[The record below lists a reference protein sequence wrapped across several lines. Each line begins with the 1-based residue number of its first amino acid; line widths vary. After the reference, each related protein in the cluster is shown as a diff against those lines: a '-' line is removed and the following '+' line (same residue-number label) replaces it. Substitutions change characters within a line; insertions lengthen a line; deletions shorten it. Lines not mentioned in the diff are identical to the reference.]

1 MPGNCRRSGLVLS
14 CICLL
19 TFLILPATAVAA
31 PSAQKRSS
39 RLPLYITLL
48 LLATLAGCWFGW
60 PAFQETARE
69 AWAVLKSGEQP
80 RIAAW
85 MRQFGYWGPVV
96 LVLAMVVQMFLFV
109 VNVVLLILVAILAY
123 GPWWGSLL
131 ALAGVVAAS
140 SVGYALGR
148 ALGESFIQKLLGRK
162 TEQKVLDVVDR
173 YGVWAIII
181 ARLSPAL
188 SDDAI
193 SFVAGLARMGY
204 WKFMAATVA
213 GVVPLIALLAYLG
226 EDSERLKTGLLWVT
240 GISVVLFGAYVWWD
254 RNRTKQKQSA

>member
-1 MPGNCRRSGLVLS
+1 M
-14 CICLL
+14 
-19 TFLILPATAVAA
+19 PATISTTSAA
-31 PSAQKRSS
+31 HKRTS
-39 RLPLYITLL
+39 RVPLYITLT
-48 LLATLAGCWFGW
+48 LLAALAGCWFGW
-60 PAFQETARE
+60 PAFQDQVRE
-69 AWAVLKSGEQP
+69 AWEVLKSGEQP

-85 MRQFGYWGPVV
+85 MQQFGYWGPVV

-131 ALAGVVAAS
+131 ALVGVVVAS

-148 ALGESFIQKLLGRK
+148 ALGESFVKKLLGRK

-173 YGVWAIII
+173 YGVWAIVI

-204 WKFMAATVA
+204 WKFMTATVA

-226 EDSERLKTGLLWVT
+226 EDSERLKSGLLWVT

-254 RNRTKQKQSA
+254 RNRAKQK

>member
-1 MPGNCRRSGLVLS
+1 MP
-14 CICLL
+14 
-19 TFLILPATAVAA
+19 TAV
-31 PSAQKRSS
+31 SSSSSVKKRSS
-39 RLPLYITLL
+39 RLPLYLTLGL
-48 LLATLAGCWFGW
+48 LVALAGCWFGW
-60 PAFQETARE
+60 PAFQETVRE
-69 AWAVLKSGEQP
+69 AWVVLKSGEQP

-85 MRQFGYWGPVV
+85 MQQFGYWGPVV
-96 LVLAMVVQMFLFV
+96 LVVAMVVQMFLFV

-131 ALAGVVAAS
+131 ALVGVVTAS

-148 ALGESFIQKLLGRK
+148 MLGESFVRRLLGRK
-162 TEQKVLDVVDR
+162 TEKKVLDVVDR

-204 WKFMAATVA
+204 WKFMAATVV

-226 EDSERLKTGLLWVT
+226 EDSERLKSGLLWVT
-240 GISVVLFGAYVWWD
+240 GVSVLLFGGYIWWD
-254 RNRTKQKQSA
+254 RQRTKQK

>member
-1 MPGNCRRSGLVLS
+1 MPTARPAS
-14 CICLL
+14 
-19 TFLILPATAVAA
+19 LPTE
-31 PSAQKRSS
+31 KRSS
-39 RLPLYITLL
+39 RAPLYITLAL
-48 LLATLAGCWFGW
+48 IAALAGCWFGW
-60 PAFQETARE
+60 PAFQDQARE
-69 AWAVLKSGEQP
+69 AWEVLKSGEQP

-131 ALAGVVAAS
+131 ALLGVVAAS

-240 GISVVLFGAYVWWD
+240 GVSVVLFGAYVWWD
-254 RNRTKQKQSA
+254 RNRTKQK